1 MNPQVEKY
9 QRKLGGEECLAGGRH
24 LKCLLILL
32 TRSPRSTP
40 TFSGIKGITISMPTP
55 DTHDKVGQV
64 PRARCRRISNNAP
77 FLAHRNDVN
86 GVAPGDRS
94 STKHPVMLWIGGRL
108 PQVFFP
114 RQVPISFRCRISL
127 LLLSS
132 LVVIPQL
139 YSCPC
144 PIPASFLATTTL

>member
-94 STKHPVMLWIGGRL
+94 STKHPVMLDRRSFAAS
-108 PQVFFP
+108 FFSP
-114 RQVPISFRCRISL
+114 PSPISLRCRISL